1 MEIQTMDL
9 VMVIPTMVLVMVI
22 PTLELMLKSE
32 MSKFQGKNVNMEGKN
47 ASKFHVKI
55 VDMLAFQETCLNK
68 NVVMLRFQKYPEF
81 LMKDVLMLRFQTATK
96 FQRKSVTQPVTNQ
109 EEDMVAA
116 IVPALMDQA
125 M

>member
-1 MEIQTMDL
+1 MDQ

-22 PTLELMLKSE
+22 PTLELMLKLE
-32 MSKFQGKNVNMEGKN
+32 MSIFQGKNVNTEVKN

-55 VDMLAFQETCLNK
+55 VGMSAFQETCLNK
-68 NVVMLRFQKYPEF
+68 NVAMLRFQKHLEF
-81 LMKDVLMLRFQTATK
+81 LMKDVPMLRFQTVTK

-109 EEDMVAA
+109 GEDTVAA
-116 IVPALMDQA
+116 IVPVLMDQA